1 MKNIK
6 EKLKIVTY
14 ILAAMSVIFVTFNI
28 KESLAT
34 ENTKTIEE
42 GTYVIKSAIND
53 KFVLDIEDASK
64 ANEANLQIYQSNGT
78 NAQKFKVKY
87 LNNGYYTI
95 ESVNSGKVLDV
106 DDAKKTQGTNVQQYD
121 SNNTDAQK
129 WTIKKNSDGTY
140 SLVSKCNNLY
150 MDVKDGIASNSRNVQ
165 VYGGNGTKAQKFKFE
180 KVADPINYSE
190 KAEKTISDGTYTI
203 KSAIND
209 KFVLDIDNASKS
221 NGANVQIYQSN
232 GTNAQK
238 FKVKYLNNGYY
249 TIESANSGKVLDV
262 DNAGKNQGT
271 NVQQYGSNNTDAQ
284 KWIIA
289 KNTDGT
295 YSIVSKC
302 NNLYL
307 DVKDGI
313 ASSGKNIQVYG
324 RNGTRAQKFKFEV
337 VTNNSESNNVKPQ
350 KTIADGTYTIK
361 SAINDKFVLDID
373 NASKSNGANVQIY
386 QSNGTNAQKFKVKYL
401 NNGYY
406 TIESA
411 NSGKVLDVDNAGKNQ
426 GTNVQQ
432 YGSNNTDAQKW
443 IIAKNTDGT
452 YSIVS
457 KCNNLYLDVKDG
469 IASSGKNIQVYG
481 RNGTRAQKF
490 KFEVVTNNSESNNVK
505 PQKTIAD
512 GTYTIKSSLNTRYV
526 FDIAWGSTQNYGN
539 LQLYQDSTV
548 GQQRFKVKY
557 LGDGYYSITAAHSG
571 RVLDVSNAGKTNGT
585 NVQQYSSNNSDAQK
599 WIIAKNSDGT
609 YSIVSKCNNL
619 YMDVKD
625 GIAGN
630 NRNIQMYSGNG
641 TKAQKFVFVESKNNI
656 NIDETKYPGYK
667 EKIQDLI
674 DKHPNWNFEL
684 LYTGLKFDN
693 VVAGEYRVHSRN
705 LVPTSYGGEWICSV
719 CGTTL
724 YDSGWYCAS
733 EKAIAYYMDPRNFL
747 DETNVFQF
755 QNLNSYLN
763 GVCSLEGVKS
773 KVSGTFL
780 QNYANDIDTACR
792 NKNVNSYYIVA
803 RLLQEQGNAGTTIG
817 KGMNGGDG
825 KTYYNPFNIGASG
838 NGWTEIYKNAL
849 ATAKSYGWDTMEK
862 ALEGGIDFCKKN
874 WLENYQNTLYQNKF
888 DIDTRNGTALYEHQY
903 MQNLMG
909 AYSEARTL
917 KSMYANT
924 GKTDAN
930 FTFIIPVY
938 EKMNTTAYAMPVN
951 NSETSPINVKVT
963 ANGGLFLREKANTS
977 SKQLRLIPQ
986 GTVILSVQRGINSN
1000 WQKVITED
1008 GLIGYMSGTYL
1019 SVVNDVTNCN
1029 YIAKVKTNDGS
1040 GCKIRIGPSINLEL
1054 ITTLLEGTEVRVID
1068 KGRYNNIDGY
1078 DWCRIQLSDGRQAFM
1093 PIKYLK

>member
-64 ANEANLQIYQSNGT
+64 ANVANLQIYQSNGT

-165 VYGGNGTKAQKFKFE
+165 VYGENGTKAQKFKFE
-180 KVADPINYSE
+180 KVADSINYSE

-249 TIESANSGKVLDV
+249 TIESVNSGKVLDV

-324 RNGTRAQKFKFEV
+324 G
-337 VTNNSESNNVKPQ
+337 
-350 KTIADGTYTIK
+350 
-361 SAINDKFVLDID
+361 
-373 NASKSNGANVQIY
+373 
-386 QSNGTNAQKFKVKYL
+386 
-401 NNGYY
+401 
-406 TIESA
+406 
-411 NSGKVLDVDNAGKNQ
+411 
-426 GTNVQQ
+426 
-432 YGSNNTDAQKW
+432 
-443 IIAKNTDGT
+443 
-452 YSIVS
+452 
-457 KCNNLYLDVKDG
+457 
-469 IASSGKNIQVYG
+469 
-481 RNGTRAQKF
+481 NGTRAQKF

-512 GTYTIKSSLNTRYV
+512 GTYTIKSSLNTKYV

-951 NSETSPINVKVT
+951 NSEISPINVKVT
-963 ANGGLFLREKANTS
+963 ANGGLYLRESANTS

-1008 GLIGYMSGTYL
+1008 GVIGYMSGTYL
-1019 SVVNDVTNCN
+1019 SVVNDVTNC
-1029 YIAKVKTNDGS
+1029 YYTAKVKTNDGS
-1040 GCKIRIGPSINLEL
+1040 GCKIRVGPSIYLDQ
-1054 ITTLLEGTEVRVID
+1054 ITALSDGTEVRVID

>member
-64 ANEANLQIYQSNGT
+64 ANGANVQIYQSNGT

-106 DDAKKTQGTNVQQYD
+106 DDAKKKQGTNVQQYD

-180 KVADPINYSE
+180 KVADSINYSE

-249 TIESANSGKVLDV
+249 TIESVNSGKVLDV

-324 RNGTRAQKFKFEV
+324 RNGTRAQKFKFE
-337 VTNNSESNNVKPQ
+337 
-350 KTIADGTYTIK
+350 A
-361 SAINDKFVLDID
+361 
-373 NASKSNGANVQIY
+373 
-386 QSNGTNAQKFKVKYL
+386 
-401 NNGYY
+401 
-406 TIESA
+406 
-411 NSGKVLDVDNAGKNQ
+411 
-426 GTNVQQ
+426 
-432 YGSNNTDAQKW
+432 
-443 IIAKNTDGT
+443 
-452 YSIVS
+452 
-457 KCNNLYLDVKDG
+457 
-469 IASSGKNIQVYG
+469 
-481 RNGTRAQKF
+481 
-490 KFEVVTNNSESNNVK
+490 VTNNSESNNVK

-512 GTYTIKSSLNTRYV
+512 GTYTIKSSLNTKYV

-571 RVLDVSNAGKTNGT
+571 RVLDVSNAEKTNGT

-792 NKNVNSYYIVA
+792 NKNVNSYYIVS

-951 NSETSPINVKVT
+951 NSEISPINVKVT
-963 ANGGLFLREKANTS
+963 ANGGLYLRESANTS

-1008 GLIGYMSGTYL
+1008 GVIGYMSGTYL
-1019 SVVNDVTNCN
+1019 SVVNDVTNC
-1029 YIAKVKTNDGS
+1029 YYTAKVKTNDGS
-1040 GCKIRIGPSINLEL
+1040 GCKIRVGPSIYLDQ
-1054 ITTLLEGTEVRVID
+1054 ITALSDGTEVRVID

>member
-64 ANEANLQIYQSNGT
+64 ANGANLQIYQSNGT

-150 MDVKDGIASNSRNVQ
+150 MDVKDGIASNSRNIQ

-180 KVADPINYSE
+180 KVADSINYSE

-249 TIESANSGKVLDV
+249 TIESVNSGKVLDV

-271 NVQQYGSNNTDAQ
+271 NVQQYGANNTDAQ

-289 KNTDGT
+289 KNTDST

-324 RNGTRAQKFKFEV
+324 E
-337 VTNNSESNNVKPQ
+337 
-350 KTIADGTYTIK
+350 
-361 SAINDKFVLDID
+361 
-373 NASKSNGANVQIY
+373 
-386 QSNGTNAQKFKVKYL
+386 
-401 NNGYY
+401 
-406 TIESA
+406 
-411 NSGKVLDVDNAGKNQ
+411 
-426 GTNVQQ
+426 
-432 YGSNNTDAQKW
+432 
-443 IIAKNTDGT
+443 
-452 YSIVS
+452 
-457 KCNNLYLDVKDG
+457 
-469 IASSGKNIQVYG
+469 
-481 RNGTRAQKF
+481 NGTRAQKF

-512 GTYTIKSSLNTRYV
+512 GTYTIKSSLNTKYV

-951 NSETSPINVKVT
+951 NSEISPINVKVT
-963 ANGGLFLREKANTS
+963 ANGGLYLRESANTS

-1008 GLIGYMSGTYL
+1008 GVIGYMSGTYL
-1019 SVVNDVTNCN
+1019 SVVNDVTNC
-1029 YIAKVKTNDGS
+1029 YYTAKVKTNDGS
-1040 GCKIRIGPSINLEL
+1040 GCKIRVGPSIYLDQ
-1054 ITTLLEGTEVRVID
+1054 ITALSDGTEVRVID

>member
-129 WTIKKNSDGTY
+129 WTIKKNSDGTC

-190 KAEKTISDGTYTI
+190 KAEKTIS
-203 KSAIND
+203 
-209 KFVLDIDNASKS
+209 
-221 NGANVQIYQSN
+221 
-232 GTNAQK
+232 
-238 FKVKYLNNGYY
+238 
-249 TIESANSGKVLDV
+249 
-262 DNAGKNQGT
+262 
-271 NVQQYGSNNTDAQ
+271 
-284 KWIIA
+284 
-289 KNTDGT
+289 
-295 YSIVSKC
+295 
-302 NNLYL
+302 
-307 DVKDGI
+307 
-313 ASSGKNIQVYG
+313 
-324 RNGTRAQKFKFEV
+324 
-337 VTNNSESNNVKPQ
+337 
-350 KTIADGTYTIK
+350 DGTYTIK

-792 NKNVNSYYIVA
+792 NKNVNSYYIVS

-938 EKMNTTAYAMPVN
+938 EKMNITTYAMPVN

-963 ANGGLFLREKANTS
+963 ANGGLYLRESANTS

-1019 SVVNDVTNCN
+1019 SVVNDITNCN

-1040 GCKIRIGPSINLEL
+1040 GCKIRVGPSINLEL
-1054 ITTLLEGTEVRVID
+1054 ITALPERTEVRVID

>member
-64 ANEANLQIYQSNGT
+64 ANVANLQIYQSNGT

-165 VYGGNGTKAQKFKFE
+165 VYGENGTKAQKFKFE
-180 KVADPINYSE
+180 KVADSINYSE

-249 TIESANSGKVLDV
+249 TIESVNSGKVLDV

-324 RNGTRAQKFKFEV
+324 RNGTRAQKFKFE
-337 VTNNSESNNVKPQ
+337 
-350 KTIADGTYTIK
+350 A
-361 SAINDKFVLDID
+361 
-373 NASKSNGANVQIY
+373 
-386 QSNGTNAQKFKVKYL
+386 
-401 NNGYY
+401 
-406 TIESA
+406 
-411 NSGKVLDVDNAGKNQ
+411 
-426 GTNVQQ
+426 
-432 YGSNNTDAQKW
+432 
-443 IIAKNTDGT
+443 
-452 YSIVS
+452 
-457 KCNNLYLDVKDG
+457 
-469 IASSGKNIQVYG
+469 
-481 RNGTRAQKF
+481 
-490 KFEVVTNNSESNNVK
+490 VTNNSESNNVK

-512 GTYTIKSSLNTRYV
+512 GTYTIKSSLNTKYV

-571 RVLDVSNAGKTNGT
+571 RVLDVSNAEKTNGT

-630 NRNIQMYSGNG
+630 NINIQMYSGNG

-951 NSETSPINVKVT
+951 NSEISPINVKVT

>member
-64 ANEANLQIYQSNGT
+64 ANGANLQIYQSNGT

-150 MDVKDGIASNSRNVQ
+150 MDVKDGIASNSRNIQ

-180 KVADPINYSE
+180 KVADSINYSE

-249 TIESANSGKVLDV
+249 TIESV
-262 DNAGKNQGT
+262 
-271 NVQQYGSNNTDAQ
+271 
-284 KWIIA
+284 
-289 KNTDGT
+289 
-295 YSIVSKC
+295 
-302 NNLYL
+302 
-307 DVKDGI
+307 
-313 ASSGKNIQVYG
+313 
-324 RNGTRAQKFKFEV
+324 
-337 VTNNSESNNVKPQ
+337 
-350 KTIADGTYTIK
+350 
-361 SAINDKFVLDID
+361 
-373 NASKSNGANVQIY
+373 
-386 QSNGTNAQKFKVKYL
+386 
-401 NNGYY
+401 
-406 TIESA
+406 

-512 GTYTIKSSLNTRYV
+512 GTYTIKSSLNTKYV

-951 NSETSPINVKVT
+951 NSEISPINVKVT
-963 ANGGLFLREKANTS
+963 ANGGLYLRESANTS

-1008 GLIGYMSGTYL
+1008 GVIGYMSGTYL
-1019 SVVNDVTNCN
+1019 SVVNDVTNC
-1029 YIAKVKTNDGS
+1029 YYTAKVKTNDGS
-1040 GCKIRIGPSINLEL
+1040 GCKIRVGPSIYLDQ
-1054 ITTLLEGTEVRVID
+1054 ITALSDGTEVRVID

>member
-361 SAINDKFVLDID
+361 S
-373 NASKSNGANVQIY
+373 
-386 QSNGTNAQKFKVKYL
+386 
-401 NNGYY
+401 
-406 TIESA
+406 
-411 NSGKVLDVDNAGKNQ
+411 
-426 GTNVQQ
+426 
-432 YGSNNTDAQKW
+432 
-443 IIAKNTDGT
+443 
-452 YSIVS
+452 
-457 KCNNLYLDVKDG
+457 
-469 IASSGKNIQVYG
+469 
-481 RNGTRAQKF
+481 
-490 KFEVVTNNSESNNVK
+490 
-505 PQKTIAD
+505 
-512 GTYTIKSSLNTRYV
+512 SLNTKYV

>member
-64 ANEANLQIYQSNGT
+64 ANGANLQIYQSNGT

-150 MDVKDGIASNSRNVQ
+150 MDVKDGIASNSRNIQ

-180 KVADPINYSE
+180 KVADSINYSE

-249 TIESANSGKVLDV
+249 TIESVNSGKVLDV
-262 DNAGKNQGT
+262 DNAGKNQET
-271 NVQQYGSNNTDAQ
+271 NVQQYGANNTDAQ

-324 RNGTRAQKFKFEV
+324 RNGTRAQKFKFE
-337 VTNNSESNNVKPQ
+337 
-350 KTIADGTYTIK
+350 A
-361 SAINDKFVLDID
+361 
-373 NASKSNGANVQIY
+373 
-386 QSNGTNAQKFKVKYL
+386 
-401 NNGYY
+401 
-406 TIESA
+406 
-411 NSGKVLDVDNAGKNQ
+411 
-426 GTNVQQ
+426 
-432 YGSNNTDAQKW
+432 
-443 IIAKNTDGT
+443 
-452 YSIVS
+452 
-457 KCNNLYLDVKDG
+457 
-469 IASSGKNIQVYG
+469 
-481 RNGTRAQKF
+481 
-490 KFEVVTNNSESNNVK
+490 VTNNSESNNVK

-512 GTYTIKSSLNTRYV
+512 GTYTIKSSLNTKYV

-773 KVSGTFL
+773 KVSCTFL

-792 NKNVNSYYIVA
+792 NKNVNSYYIVS

-1040 GCKIRIGPSINLEL
+1040 GCKIRVGPSIYLDQ
-1054 ITTLLEGTEVRVID
+1054 ITALSDGTEVRVID

>member
-64 ANEANLQIYQSNGT
+64 ANGANLQIYQSNGT

-150 MDVKDGIASNSRNVQ
+150 MDVKDGIASNSRNIQ

-180 KVADPINYSE
+180 KVADSINYSE

-249 TIESANSGKVLDV
+249 TIESVNSGKVLDV

-324 RNGTRAQKFKFEV
+324 RNGTRAQKFKFE
-337 VTNNSESNNVKPQ
+337 
-350 KTIADGTYTIK
+350 A
-361 SAINDKFVLDID
+361 
-373 NASKSNGANVQIY
+373 
-386 QSNGTNAQKFKVKYL
+386 
-401 NNGYY
+401 
-406 TIESA
+406 
-411 NSGKVLDVDNAGKNQ
+411 
-426 GTNVQQ
+426 
-432 YGSNNTDAQKW
+432 
-443 IIAKNTDGT
+443 
-452 YSIVS
+452 
-457 KCNNLYLDVKDG
+457 
-469 IASSGKNIQVYG
+469 
-481 RNGTRAQKF
+481 
-490 KFEVVTNNSESNNVK
+490 VTNNSESNNVK

-512 GTYTIKSSLNTRYV
+512 GTYTIKSSLNTKYV

-951 NSETSPINVKVT
+951 NSEISPINVKVT
-963 ANGGLFLREKANTS
+963 ANGGLYLRESANTS

-1008 GLIGYMSGTYL
+1008 GVIGYMSGTYL
-1019 SVVNDVTNCN
+1019 SVVNDVTNC
-1029 YIAKVKTNDGS
+1029 YYTAKVKTNDGS
-1040 GCKIRIGPSINLEL
+1040 GCKIRVGPSIYLDQ
-1054 ITTLLEGTEVRVID
+1054 ITALSDGTEVRVID

>member
-64 ANEANLQIYQSNGT
+64 ANGANVQIYQSNGT

-106 DDAKKTQGTNVQQYD
+106 DDAKKKQGTNVQQYD

-180 KVADPINYSE
+180 KVADSINYSE

-249 TIESANSGKVLDV
+249 TIESVNSGKVLDV

-324 RNGTRAQKFKFEV
+324 RNGTRAQKFKFE
-337 VTNNSESNNVKPQ
+337 
-350 KTIADGTYTIK
+350 A
-361 SAINDKFVLDID
+361 
-373 NASKSNGANVQIY
+373 
-386 QSNGTNAQKFKVKYL
+386 
-401 NNGYY
+401 
-406 TIESA
+406 
-411 NSGKVLDVDNAGKNQ
+411 
-426 GTNVQQ
+426 
-432 YGSNNTDAQKW
+432 
-443 IIAKNTDGT
+443 
-452 YSIVS
+452 
-457 KCNNLYLDVKDG
+457 
-469 IASSGKNIQVYG
+469 
-481 RNGTRAQKF
+481 
-490 KFEVVTNNSESNNVK
+490 VTNNSESNNVK

-512 GTYTIKSSLNTRYV
+512 GTYTIKSSLNTKYV

-571 RVLDVSNAGKTNGT
+571 RVLDVSNAEKTNGT

-792 NKNVNSYYIVA
+792 NKNVNSYYIVS

-938 EKMNTTAYAMPVN
+938 EKMNITTYAMPVN

-963 ANGGLFLREKANTS
+963 ANGGLYLRESANTS

-1008 GLIGYMSGTYL
+1008 GVIGYMSGTYL
-1019 SVVNDVTNCN
+1019 SVVNDVTNC
-1029 YIAKVKTNDGS
+1029 YYTAKVKTNDGS
-1040 GCKIRIGPSINLEL
+1040 GCKIRVGPSIYLDQ
-1054 ITTLLEGTEVRVID
+1054 ITALSDGTEVRVID

>member
-42 GTYVIKSAIND
+42 GIYVIKSAIND

-64 ANEANLQIYQSNGT
+64 ANGANLQIYQSNGT

-106 DDAKKTQGTNVQQYD
+106 DDAKKKQETNVQQYD

-180 KVADPINYSE
+180 KVADSINYSE

-249 TIESANSGKVLDV
+249 TIESVNSGKVLDV

-324 RNGTRAQKFKFEV
+324 RNGTRAQKFKFE
-337 VTNNSESNNVKPQ
+337 
-350 KTIADGTYTIK
+350 A
-361 SAINDKFVLDID
+361 
-373 NASKSNGANVQIY
+373 
-386 QSNGTNAQKFKVKYL
+386 
-401 NNGYY
+401 
-406 TIESA
+406 
-411 NSGKVLDVDNAGKNQ
+411 
-426 GTNVQQ
+426 
-432 YGSNNTDAQKW
+432 
-443 IIAKNTDGT
+443 
-452 YSIVS
+452 
-457 KCNNLYLDVKDG
+457 
-469 IASSGKNIQVYG
+469 
-481 RNGTRAQKF
+481 
-490 KFEVVTNNSESNNVK
+490 VTNNSESNNVK

-512 GTYTIKSSLNTRYV
+512 GTYTIKSSLNTKYV

-599 WIIAKNSDGT
+599 WVIAKNSDGT

-951 NSETSPINVKVT
+951 NSEISPINVKVT
-963 ANGGLFLREKANTS
+963 ANGGLYLRESANTS

-1008 GLIGYMSGTYL
+1008 GVIGYMSGTYL
-1019 SVVNDVTNCN
+1019 SVVNDVTNC
-1029 YIAKVKTNDGS
+1029 YYTAKVKTNDGS
-1040 GCKIRIGPSINLEL
+1040 GCKIRVGPSIYLDQ
-1054 ITTLLEGTEVRVID
+1054 ITALSDGTEVRVID

>member
-249 TIESANSGKVLDV
+249 TIESV
-262 DNAGKNQGT
+262 
-271 NVQQYGSNNTDAQ
+271 
-284 KWIIA
+284 
-289 KNTDGT
+289 
-295 YSIVSKC
+295 
-302 NNLYL
+302 
-307 DVKDGI
+307 
-313 ASSGKNIQVYG
+313 
-324 RNGTRAQKFKFEV
+324 
-337 VTNNSESNNVKPQ
+337 
-350 KTIADGTYTIK
+350 
-361 SAINDKFVLDID
+361 
-373 NASKSNGANVQIY
+373 
-386 QSNGTNAQKFKVKYL
+386 
-401 NNGYY
+401 
-406 TIESA
+406 

-951 NSETSPINVKVT
+951 NSEISPINVKVT
-963 ANGGLFLREKANTS
+963 ANGGLYLRESANTS

-1008 GLIGYMSGTYL
+1008 GVIGYMSGTYL
-1019 SVVNDVTNCN
+1019 SVVNDVTNC
-1029 YIAKVKTNDGS
+1029 YYTAKVKTNDGS
-1040 GCKIRIGPSINLEL
+1040 GCKIRVGPSIYLDQ
-1054 ITTLLEGTEVRVID
+1054 ITALSDGTEVRVID

>member
-64 ANEANLQIYQSNGT
+64 ANGANLQIYQSNGT

-180 KVADPINYSE
+180 KVADSINYSE

-249 TIESANSGKVLDV
+249 TIESVNSGKVLDV

-324 RNGTRAQKFKFEV
+324 RNGTRAQKFKFE
-337 VTNNSESNNVKPQ
+337 
-350 KTIADGTYTIK
+350 A
-361 SAINDKFVLDID
+361 
-373 NASKSNGANVQIY
+373 
-386 QSNGTNAQKFKVKYL
+386 
-401 NNGYY
+401 
-406 TIESA
+406 
-411 NSGKVLDVDNAGKNQ
+411 
-426 GTNVQQ
+426 
-432 YGSNNTDAQKW
+432 
-443 IIAKNTDGT
+443 
-452 YSIVS
+452 
-457 KCNNLYLDVKDG
+457 
-469 IASSGKNIQVYG
+469 
-481 RNGTRAQKF
+481 
-490 KFEVVTNNSESNNVK
+490 VTNNSESNNVK

-512 GTYTIKSSLNTRYV
+512 GTYTIKSSLNTKYV

-792 NKNVNSYYIVA
+792 NKNVNSYYIVS

>member
-64 ANEANLQIYQSNGT
+64 ANGAKLQIYQSNGT

-165 VYGGNGTKAQKFKFE
+165 VYGENGTKAQKFKFE
-180 KVADPINYSE
+180 KVADSINYSE

-249 TIESANSGKVLDV
+249 TIESVNSGKVLDV

-324 RNGTRAQKFKFEV
+324 G
-337 VTNNSESNNVKPQ
+337 
-350 KTIADGTYTIK
+350 
-361 SAINDKFVLDID
+361 
-373 NASKSNGANVQIY
+373 
-386 QSNGTNAQKFKVKYL
+386 
-401 NNGYY
+401 
-406 TIESA
+406 
-411 NSGKVLDVDNAGKNQ
+411 
-426 GTNVQQ
+426 
-432 YGSNNTDAQKW
+432 
-443 IIAKNTDGT
+443 
-452 YSIVS
+452 
-457 KCNNLYLDVKDG
+457 
-469 IASSGKNIQVYG
+469 
-481 RNGTRAQKF
+481 NGTRAQKF

-512 GTYTIKSSLNTRYV
+512 GTYTIKSSLNTKYV

-951 NSETSPINVKVT
+951 NSEISPINVKVT
-963 ANGGLFLREKANTS
+963 ANGGLYLRESANTS

-1008 GLIGYMSGTYL
+1008 GVIGYMSGTYL
-1019 SVVNDVTNCN
+1019 SVVNDVTNC
-1029 YIAKVKTNDGS
+1029 YYTAKVKTNDGS
-1040 GCKIRIGPSINLEL
+1040 GCKIRVGPSIYLDQ
-1054 ITTLLEGTEVRVID
+1054 ITALSDGTEVRVID

>member
-64 ANEANLQIYQSNGT
+64 ANGANLQIYQSNGT

-150 MDVKDGIASNSRNVQ
+150 MDVKDGIASNSRNIQ

-180 KVADPINYSE
+180 KVADSINYSE

-249 TIESANSGKVLDV
+249 TIESVNSGKVLDV
-262 DNAGKNQGT
+262 DNAGKNQET
-271 NVQQYGSNNTDAQ
+271 NVQQYGANNTDAQ

-324 RNGTRAQKFKFEV
+324 G
-337 VTNNSESNNVKPQ
+337 
-350 KTIADGTYTIK
+350 
-361 SAINDKFVLDID
+361 
-373 NASKSNGANVQIY
+373 
-386 QSNGTNAQKFKVKYL
+386 
-401 NNGYY
+401 
-406 TIESA
+406 
-411 NSGKVLDVDNAGKNQ
+411 
-426 GTNVQQ
+426 
-432 YGSNNTDAQKW
+432 
-443 IIAKNTDGT
+443 
-452 YSIVS
+452 
-457 KCNNLYLDVKDG
+457 
-469 IASSGKNIQVYG
+469 
-481 RNGTRAQKF
+481 NGTRAQKF

-512 GTYTIKSSLNTRYV
+512 GTYTIKSSLNTKYV

-733 EKAIAYYMDPRNFL
+733 EKAIAYYMDSRNFL

-951 NSETSPINVKVT
+951 NSEISPINVKVT
-963 ANGGLFLREKANTS
+963 ANGGLYLRESANTS

-1008 GLIGYMSGTYL
+1008 GVIGYMSGTYL
-1019 SVVNDVTNCN
+1019 SVVNDVTNC
-1029 YIAKVKTNDGS
+1029 YYTAKVKTNDGS
-1040 GCKIRIGPSINLEL
+1040 GCKIRVGPSIYLDQ
-1054 ITTLLEGTEVRVID
+1054 ITALSDGTEVRVID

>member
-64 ANEANLQIYQSNGT
+64 ANGANLQIYQSNGT

-150 MDVKDGIASNSRNVQ
+150 MDVKDGIASNSRNIQ

-180 KVADPINYSE
+180 KVADSINYSE

-249 TIESANSGKVLDV
+249 TIESVNSGKVLDV

-289 KNTDGT
+289 KNTDST
-295 YSIVSKC
+295 YSIVSNC
-302 NNLYL
+302 NNLYM

-324 RNGTRAQKFKFEV
+324 E
-337 VTNNSESNNVKPQ
+337 
-350 KTIADGTYTIK
+350 
-361 SAINDKFVLDID
+361 
-373 NASKSNGANVQIY
+373 
-386 QSNGTNAQKFKVKYL
+386 
-401 NNGYY
+401 
-406 TIESA
+406 
-411 NSGKVLDVDNAGKNQ
+411 
-426 GTNVQQ
+426 
-432 YGSNNTDAQKW
+432 
-443 IIAKNTDGT
+443 
-452 YSIVS
+452 
-457 KCNNLYLDVKDG
+457 
-469 IASSGKNIQVYG
+469 
-481 RNGTRAQKF
+481 NGTRAQKF

-512 GTYTIKSSLNTRYV
+512 GTYTIKSSLNTKYV

-951 NSETSPINVKVT
+951 NSEISPINVKVT
-963 ANGGLFLREKANTS
+963 ANGGLYLRESANTS

-1008 GLIGYMSGTYL
+1008 GVIGYMSGTYL
-1019 SVVNDVTNCN
+1019 SVVNDVTNC
-1029 YIAKVKTNDGS
+1029 YYTAKVKTNDGS
-1040 GCKIRIGPSINLEL
+1040 GCKIRVGPSIYLDQ
-1054 ITTLLEGTEVRVID
+1054 ITALSDGTEVRVID

>member
-14 ILAAMSVIFVTFNI
+14 ILVAMFVIFVTFNI

-64 ANEANLQIYQSNGT
+64 ANGANLQIYQSNGT

-106 DDAKKTQGTNVQQYD
+106 DDAKKKQGTNVQQYD

-180 KVADPINYSE
+180 KVADSINYSE

-221 NGANVQIYQSN
+221 NGANVQIYQNN

-249 TIESANSGKVLDV
+249 TIES
-262 DNAGKNQGT
+262 T
-271 NVQQYGSNNTDAQ
+271 
-284 KWIIA
+284 
-289 KNTDGT
+289 
-295 YSIVSKC
+295 
-302 NNLYL
+302 
-307 DVKDGI
+307 
-313 ASSGKNIQVYG
+313 
-324 RNGTRAQKFKFEV
+324 
-337 VTNNSESNNVKPQ
+337 
-350 KTIADGTYTIK
+350 
-361 SAINDKFVLDID
+361 
-373 NASKSNGANVQIY
+373 
-386 QSNGTNAQKFKVKYL
+386 
-401 NNGYY
+401 
-406 TIESA
+406 

-512 GTYTIKSSLNTRYV
+512 GTYTIKSSLNTKYV

-792 NKNVNSYYIVA
+792 NKNVNSYYIVS

-1040 GCKIRIGPSINLEL
+1040 GCKIRVGPSIYLDQ
-1054 ITTLLEGTEVRVID
+1054 ITALSDGTEVRVID

>member
-14 ILAAMSVIFVTFNI
+14 ILVAMFVIFVTFNI

-64 ANEANLQIYQSNGT
+64 ANGANLQIYQSNGT

-129 WTIKKNSDGTY
+129 WTIKKNSDGTC

-150 MDVKDGIASNSRNVQ
+150 MDVKDGIASNSRNIQ

-180 KVADPINYSE
+180 KVADSINYSE

-249 TIESANSGKVLDV
+249 TIESVNSGKVLDV

-324 RNGTRAQKFKFEV
+324 E
-337 VTNNSESNNVKPQ
+337 
-350 KTIADGTYTIK
+350 
-361 SAINDKFVLDID
+361 
-373 NASKSNGANVQIY
+373 
-386 QSNGTNAQKFKVKYL
+386 
-401 NNGYY
+401 
-406 TIESA
+406 
-411 NSGKVLDVDNAGKNQ
+411 
-426 GTNVQQ
+426 
-432 YGSNNTDAQKW
+432 
-443 IIAKNTDGT
+443 
-452 YSIVS
+452 
-457 KCNNLYLDVKDG
+457 
-469 IASSGKNIQVYG
+469 
-481 RNGTRAQKF
+481 NGTRAQKF

-512 GTYTIKSSLNTRYV
+512 GTYTIKSSLNTKYV

-951 NSETSPINVKVT
+951 NSEISPINVKVT
-963 ANGGLFLREKANTS
+963 ANGGLYLRESANTS

-1008 GLIGYMSGTYL
+1008 GVIGYMSGTYL
-1019 SVVNDVTNCN
+1019 SVVNDVTNC
-1029 YIAKVKTNDGS
+1029 YYTAKVKTNDGS
-1040 GCKIRIGPSINLEL
+1040 GCKIRVGPSIYLDQ
-1054 ITTLLEGTEVRVID
+1054 ITALSDGTEVRVID

>member
-64 ANEANLQIYQSNGT
+64 ANGANLQIYQSNGT

-180 KVADPINYSE
+180 KVADSINYSE

-249 TIESANSGKVLDV
+249 TIESVNSGKVLDV

-271 NVQQYGSNNTDAQ
+271 NVQQYGANNTDAQ

-324 RNGTRAQKFKFEV
+324 RNGTRAQKFKFE
-337 VTNNSESNNVKPQ
+337 
-350 KTIADGTYTIK
+350 A
-361 SAINDKFVLDID
+361 
-373 NASKSNGANVQIY
+373 
-386 QSNGTNAQKFKVKYL
+386 
-401 NNGYY
+401 
-406 TIESA
+406 
-411 NSGKVLDVDNAGKNQ
+411 
-426 GTNVQQ
+426 
-432 YGSNNTDAQKW
+432 
-443 IIAKNTDGT
+443 
-452 YSIVS
+452 
-457 KCNNLYLDVKDG
+457 
-469 IASSGKNIQVYG
+469 
-481 RNGTRAQKF
+481 
-490 KFEVVTNNSESNNVK
+490 VTNNSESNNVK

-512 GTYTIKSSLNTRYV
+512 GTYTIKSSLNTKYV

-792 NKNVNSYYIVA
+792 NKNVNSYYIVS

>member
-64 ANEANLQIYQSNGT
+64 ANGANLQIYQSNGT

-150 MDVKDGIASNSRNVQ
+150 MDVKDGIASNSRNIQ

-180 KVADPINYSE
+180 KVADSINYSE

-271 NVQQYGSNNTDAQ
+271 NVQQYGA
-284 KWIIA
+284 
-289 KNTDGT
+289 
-295 YSIVSKC
+295 
-302 NNLYL
+302 
-307 DVKDGI
+307 
-313 ASSGKNIQVYG
+313 
-324 RNGTRAQKFKFEV
+324 
-337 VTNNSESNNVKPQ
+337 
-350 KTIADGTYTIK
+350 
-361 SAINDKFVLDID
+361 
-373 NASKSNGANVQIY
+373 
-386 QSNGTNAQKFKVKYL
+386 
-401 NNGYY
+401 
-406 TIESA
+406 
-411 NSGKVLDVDNAGKNQ
+411 
-426 GTNVQQ
+426 
-432 YGSNNTDAQKW
+432 NNTDAQKW

>member
-64 ANEANLQIYQSNGT
+64 ANGANLQIYQSNGT

-150 MDVKDGIASNSRNVQ
+150 MDVKDGIASNSRNIQ

-180 KVADPINYSE
+180 KVADSINYSE

-249 TIESANSGKVLDV
+249 TIESVNSGKVLDV

-271 NVQQYGSNNTDAQ
+271 NVQQYGANNTDAQ

-324 RNGTRAQKFKFEV
+324 E
-337 VTNNSESNNVKPQ
+337 
-350 KTIADGTYTIK
+350 
-361 SAINDKFVLDID
+361 
-373 NASKSNGANVQIY
+373 
-386 QSNGTNAQKFKVKYL
+386 
-401 NNGYY
+401 
-406 TIESA
+406 
-411 NSGKVLDVDNAGKNQ
+411 
-426 GTNVQQ
+426 
-432 YGSNNTDAQKW
+432 
-443 IIAKNTDGT
+443 
-452 YSIVS
+452 
-457 KCNNLYLDVKDG
+457 
-469 IASSGKNIQVYG
+469 
-481 RNGTRAQKF
+481 NGTRAQKF

-512 GTYTIKSSLNTRYV
+512 GTYTIKSSLNTKYV

-951 NSETSPINVKVT
+951 NSEISPINVKVT
-963 ANGGLFLREKANTS
+963 ANGGLYLRESANTS

-1008 GLIGYMSGTYL
+1008 GVIGYMSGTYL
-1019 SVVNDVTNCN
+1019 SVVNDVTNC
-1029 YIAKVKTNDGS
+1029 YYTAKVKTNDGS
-1040 GCKIRIGPSINLEL
+1040 GCKIRVGPSIYLDQ
-1054 ITTLLEGTEVRVID
+1054 ITALSDGTEVRVID

>member
-64 ANEANLQIYQSNGT
+64 ANVANLQIYQSNGT

-165 VYGGNGTKAQKFKFE
+165 VYGENGTKAQKFKFE
-180 KVADPINYSE
+180 KVADSINYSE

-249 TIESANSGKVLDV
+249 TIESVNSGKVLDV

-324 RNGTRAQKFKFEV
+324 RNGTRAQKFKFE
-337 VTNNSESNNVKPQ
+337 
-350 KTIADGTYTIK
+350 A
-361 SAINDKFVLDID
+361 
-373 NASKSNGANVQIY
+373 
-386 QSNGTNAQKFKVKYL
+386 
-401 NNGYY
+401 
-406 TIESA
+406 
-411 NSGKVLDVDNAGKNQ
+411 
-426 GTNVQQ
+426 
-432 YGSNNTDAQKW
+432 
-443 IIAKNTDGT
+443 
-452 YSIVS
+452 
-457 KCNNLYLDVKDG
+457 
-469 IASSGKNIQVYG
+469 
-481 RNGTRAQKF
+481 
-490 KFEVVTNNSESNNVK
+490 VTNNSESNNVK

-512 GTYTIKSSLNTRYV
+512 GTYTIKSSLNTKYV

-571 RVLDVSNAGKTNGT
+571 RVLDVSNAEKTNGT

-630 NRNIQMYSGNG
+630 NINIQMYSGNG

-924 GKTDAN
+924 GKTDDN

>member
-64 ANEANLQIYQSNGT
+64 ANGAKLQIYQSNGT

-165 VYGGNGTKAQKFKFE
+165 VYGENGTKAQKFKFE
-180 KVADPINYSE
+180 KVADSINYSE

-249 TIESANSGKVLDV
+249 TIESVNSGKVLDV

-271 NVQQYGSNNTDAQ
+271 NVQQYGANNTDAQ

-324 RNGTRAQKFKFEV
+324 G
-337 VTNNSESNNVKPQ
+337 
-350 KTIADGTYTIK
+350 
-361 SAINDKFVLDID
+361 
-373 NASKSNGANVQIY
+373 
-386 QSNGTNAQKFKVKYL
+386 
-401 NNGYY
+401 
-406 TIESA
+406 
-411 NSGKVLDVDNAGKNQ
+411 
-426 GTNVQQ
+426 
-432 YGSNNTDAQKW
+432 
-443 IIAKNTDGT
+443 
-452 YSIVS
+452 
-457 KCNNLYLDVKDG
+457 
-469 IASSGKNIQVYG
+469 
-481 RNGTRAQKF
+481 NGTRAQKF

-512 GTYTIKSSLNTRYV
+512 GTYTIKSSLNTKYV

-951 NSETSPINVKVT
+951 NSEISPINVKVT
-963 ANGGLFLREKANTS
+963 ANGGLYLRESANTS

-1008 GLIGYMSGTYL
+1008 GVIGYMSGTYL
-1019 SVVNDVTNCN
+1019 SVVNDVTNC
-1029 YIAKVKTNDGS
+1029 YYTAKVKTNDGS
-1040 GCKIRIGPSINLEL
+1040 GCKIRVGPSIYLDQ
-1054 ITTLLEGTEVRVID
+1054 ITALSDGTEVRVID

>member
-203 KSAIND
+203 KSAING

-249 TIESANSGKVLDV
+249 TIESVNSGKVLDV

-271 NVQQYGSNNTDAQ
+271 NVQQYGA
-284 KWIIA
+284 
-289 KNTDGT
+289 
-295 YSIVSKC
+295 
-302 NNLYL
+302 
-307 DVKDGI
+307 
-313 ASSGKNIQVYG
+313 
-324 RNGTRAQKFKFEV
+324 
-337 VTNNSESNNVKPQ
+337 
-350 KTIADGTYTIK
+350 
-361 SAINDKFVLDID
+361 
-373 NASKSNGANVQIY
+373 
-386 QSNGTNAQKFKVKYL
+386 
-401 NNGYY
+401 
-406 TIESA
+406 
-411 NSGKVLDVDNAGKNQ
+411 
-426 GTNVQQ
+426 
-432 YGSNNTDAQKW
+432 NNTDAQKW

>member
-64 ANEANLQIYQSNGT
+64 ANGANLQIYQSNGT

-150 MDVKDGIASNSRNVQ
+150 MDVKDGIASNSRNIQ

-180 KVADPINYSE
+180 KVADSINYSE

-249 TIESANSGKVLDV
+249 TIESVNSGKVLDV

-289 KNTDGT
+289 KNTDST

-324 RNGTRAQKFKFEV
+324 RNGTRAQKFKFE
-337 VTNNSESNNVKPQ
+337 
-350 KTIADGTYTIK
+350 A
-361 SAINDKFVLDID
+361 
-373 NASKSNGANVQIY
+373 
-386 QSNGTNAQKFKVKYL
+386 
-401 NNGYY
+401 
-406 TIESA
+406 
-411 NSGKVLDVDNAGKNQ
+411 
-426 GTNVQQ
+426 
-432 YGSNNTDAQKW
+432 
-443 IIAKNTDGT
+443 
-452 YSIVS
+452 
-457 KCNNLYLDVKDG
+457 
-469 IASSGKNIQVYG
+469 
-481 RNGTRAQKF
+481 
-490 KFEVVTNNSESNNVK
+490 VTNNSESNNVK

-512 GTYTIKSSLNTRYV
+512 GTYTIKSSLNTKYV

-571 RVLDVSNAGKTNGT
+571 RVLDVSNAEKTNGT

-792 NKNVNSYYIVA
+792 NKNVNSYYIVS

-938 EKMNTTAYAMPVN
+938 EKMNITTYAMPVN

-963 ANGGLFLREKANTS
+963 ANGGLYLRESANTS

-1019 SVVNDVTNCN
+1019 SVVNDITNCN

-1040 GCKIRIGPSINLEL
+1040 GCKIRVGPSINLEL
-1054 ITTLLEGTEVRVID
+1054 ITALPERTEVRVID

>member
-64 ANEANLQIYQSNGT
+64 ANGANLQIYQSNGT

-150 MDVKDGIASNSRNVQ
+150 MDVKDGIASNSRNIQ

-180 KVADPINYSE
+180 KVADSINYSE

-271 NVQQYGSNNTDAQ
+271 NVQQYGA
-284 KWIIA
+284 
-289 KNTDGT
+289 
-295 YSIVSKC
+295 
-302 NNLYL
+302 
-307 DVKDGI
+307 
-313 ASSGKNIQVYG
+313 
-324 RNGTRAQKFKFEV
+324 
-337 VTNNSESNNVKPQ
+337 
-350 KTIADGTYTIK
+350 
-361 SAINDKFVLDID
+361 
-373 NASKSNGANVQIY
+373 
-386 QSNGTNAQKFKVKYL
+386 
-401 NNGYY
+401 
-406 TIESA
+406 
-411 NSGKVLDVDNAGKNQ
+411 
-426 GTNVQQ
+426 
-432 YGSNNTDAQKW
+432 NNTDAQKW

-733 EKAIAYYMDPRNFL
+733 EKAIAYYMDSRNFL

-951 NSETSPINVKVT
+951 NSEISPINVKVT
-963 ANGGLFLREKANTS
+963 ANGGLYLRESANTS

-1008 GLIGYMSGTYL
+1008 GVIGYMSGTYL
-1019 SVVNDVTNCN
+1019 SVVNDVTNC
-1029 YIAKVKTNDGS
+1029 YYTAKVKTNDGS
-1040 GCKIRIGPSINLEL
+1040 GCKIRVGPSIYLDQ
-1054 ITTLLEGTEVRVID
+1054 ITALSDGTEVRVID

>member
-14 ILAAMSVIFVTFNI
+14 ILVAMFVIFVTFNI

-64 ANEANLQIYQSNGT
+64 ANGANLQIYQSNGT
-78 NAQKFKVKY
+78 NAQKFTVKY

-129 WTIKKNSDGTY
+129 WTIKKNSDGTC

-150 MDVKDGIASNSRNVQ
+150 MDVKDGIASNSRNIQ

-180 KVADPINYSE
+180 KVADSINYSE

-249 TIESANSGKVLDV
+249 TIESVNSGKVLDV

-324 RNGTRAQKFKFEV
+324 RNGTRAQKFKFE
-337 VTNNSESNNVKPQ
+337 
-350 KTIADGTYTIK
+350 A
-361 SAINDKFVLDID
+361 
-373 NASKSNGANVQIY
+373 
-386 QSNGTNAQKFKVKYL
+386 
-401 NNGYY
+401 
-406 TIESA
+406 
-411 NSGKVLDVDNAGKNQ
+411 
-426 GTNVQQ
+426 
-432 YGSNNTDAQKW
+432 
-443 IIAKNTDGT
+443 
-452 YSIVS
+452 
-457 KCNNLYLDVKDG
+457 
-469 IASSGKNIQVYG
+469 
-481 RNGTRAQKF
+481 
-490 KFEVVTNNSESNNVK
+490 VTNNSESNNVK

-512 GTYTIKSSLNTRYV
+512 GTYTIKSSLNTKYV

-951 NSETSPINVKVT
+951 NSEISPINVKVT
-963 ANGGLFLREKANTS
+963 ANGGLYLRESANTS

-1008 GLIGYMSGTYL
+1008 GVIGYMSGTYL
-1019 SVVNDVTNCN
+1019 SVVNDVTNC
-1029 YIAKVKTNDGS
+1029 YYTAKVKTNDGS
-1040 GCKIRIGPSINLEL
+1040 GCKIRVGPSIYLDQ
-1054 ITTLLEGTEVRVID
+1054 ITALSDGTEVRVID

>member
-271 NVQQYGSNNTDAQ
+271 NVQQYGA
-284 KWIIA
+284 
-289 KNTDGT
+289 
-295 YSIVSKC
+295 
-302 NNLYL
+302 
-307 DVKDGI
+307 
-313 ASSGKNIQVYG
+313 
-324 RNGTRAQKFKFEV
+324 
-337 VTNNSESNNVKPQ
+337 
-350 KTIADGTYTIK
+350 
-361 SAINDKFVLDID
+361 
-373 NASKSNGANVQIY
+373 
-386 QSNGTNAQKFKVKYL
+386 
-401 NNGYY
+401 
-406 TIESA
+406 
-411 NSGKVLDVDNAGKNQ
+411 
-426 GTNVQQ
+426 
-432 YGSNNTDAQKW
+432 NNTDAQKW

>member
-42 GTYVIKSAIND
+42 GTYVIKSAVND

-64 ANEANLQIYQSNGT
+64 ANGANLQIYQSNGT

-150 MDVKDGIASNSRNVQ
+150 MDVKDGIASNSRNIQ

-180 KVADPINYSE
+180 KVADSINYSE

-249 TIESANSGKVLDV
+249 TIESVNSGKVLDV
-262 DNAGKNQGT
+262 DNAGKNQET
-271 NVQQYGSNNTDAQ
+271 NVQQYGANNTDAQ

-324 RNGTRAQKFKFEV
+324 G
-337 VTNNSESNNVKPQ
+337 
-350 KTIADGTYTIK
+350 
-361 SAINDKFVLDID
+361 
-373 NASKSNGANVQIY
+373 
-386 QSNGTNAQKFKVKYL
+386 
-401 NNGYY
+401 
-406 TIESA
+406 
-411 NSGKVLDVDNAGKNQ
+411 
-426 GTNVQQ
+426 
-432 YGSNNTDAQKW
+432 
-443 IIAKNTDGT
+443 
-452 YSIVS
+452 
-457 KCNNLYLDVKDG
+457 
-469 IASSGKNIQVYG
+469 
-481 RNGTRAQKF
+481 NGTRAQKF

-512 GTYTIKSSLNTRYV
+512 GTYTIKSSLNTKYV

-733 EKAIAYYMDPRNFL
+733 EKAIAYYMDSRNFL

-951 NSETSPINVKVT
+951 NSEISPINVKVT
-963 ANGGLFLREKANTS
+963 ANGGLYLRESANTS

-1008 GLIGYMSGTYL
+1008 GVIGYMSGTYL
-1019 SVVNDVTNCN
+1019 SVVNDVTNC
-1029 YIAKVKTNDGS
+1029 YYTAKVKTNDGS
-1040 GCKIRIGPSINLEL
+1040 GCKIRVGPSIYLDQ
-1054 ITTLLEGTEVRVID
+1054 ITALSDGTEVRVID

>member
-64 ANEANLQIYQSNGT
+64 ANGANVQIYQSNGT

-106 DDAKKTQGTNVQQYD
+106 DDAKKKQGTNVQQYD

-180 KVADPINYSE
+180 KVADSINYSE

-249 TIESANSGKVLDV
+249 TIESVNSGKVLDV

-324 RNGTRAQKFKFEV
+324 RNETRAQKFKFE
-337 VTNNSESNNVKPQ
+337 
-350 KTIADGTYTIK
+350 A
-361 SAINDKFVLDID
+361 
-373 NASKSNGANVQIY
+373 
-386 QSNGTNAQKFKVKYL
+386 
-401 NNGYY
+401 
-406 TIESA
+406 
-411 NSGKVLDVDNAGKNQ
+411 
-426 GTNVQQ
+426 
-432 YGSNNTDAQKW
+432 
-443 IIAKNTDGT
+443 
-452 YSIVS
+452 
-457 KCNNLYLDVKDG
+457 
-469 IASSGKNIQVYG
+469 
-481 RNGTRAQKF
+481 
-490 KFEVVTNNSESNNVK
+490 VTNNSESNNVK

-512 GTYTIKSSLNTRYV
+512 GTYTIKSSLNTKYV

-571 RVLDVSNAGKTNGT
+571 RVLDVSNAEKTNGT

-792 NKNVNSYYIVA
+792 NKNVNSYYIVS

-938 EKMNTTAYAMPVN
+938 EKMNITTYAMPVN

-963 ANGGLFLREKANTS
+963 ANGGLYLRESANTS

-1019 SVVNDVTNCN
+1019 SVVNDITNCN
-1029 YIAKVKTNDGS
+1029 YIVKVKTNDGS
-1040 GCKIRIGPSINLEL
+1040 GCKIRVGPSINLEL
-1054 ITTLLEGTEVRVID
+1054 ITALPERTEVRVID

>member
-64 ANEANLQIYQSNGT
+64 ANGANLQIYQSNGT

-150 MDVKDGIASNSRNVQ
+150 MDVKDGIASNSRNIQ

-180 KVADPINYSE
+180 KVADSINYSE

-249 TIESANSGKVLDV
+249 TIESVNSGKVLDV

-271 NVQQYGSNNTDAQ
+271 NVQQYGANNTDAQ

-289 KNTDGT
+289 KNTDST

-324 RNGTRAQKFKFEV
+324 RNGTRAQKFKFE
-337 VTNNSESNNVKPQ
+337 
-350 KTIADGTYTIK
+350 A
-361 SAINDKFVLDID
+361 
-373 NASKSNGANVQIY
+373 
-386 QSNGTNAQKFKVKYL
+386 
-401 NNGYY
+401 
-406 TIESA
+406 
-411 NSGKVLDVDNAGKNQ
+411 
-426 GTNVQQ
+426 
-432 YGSNNTDAQKW
+432 
-443 IIAKNTDGT
+443 
-452 YSIVS
+452 
-457 KCNNLYLDVKDG
+457 
-469 IASSGKNIQVYG
+469 
-481 RNGTRAQKF
+481 
-490 KFEVVTNNSESNNVK
+490 VTNNSESNNVK

-512 GTYTIKSSLNTRYV
+512 GTYTIKSSLNTKYV

-951 NSETSPINVKVT
+951 NSEISPINVKVT
-963 ANGGLFLREKANTS
+963 ANGGLYLRESANTS

-1008 GLIGYMSGTYL
+1008 GVIGYMSGTYL
-1019 SVVNDVTNCN
+1019 SVVNDVTNC
-1029 YIAKVKTNDGS
+1029 YYTAKVKTNDGS
-1040 GCKIRIGPSINLEL
+1040 GCKIRVGPSIYLDQ
-1054 ITTLLEGTEVRVID
+1054 ITALSDGTEVRVID

>member
-14 ILAAMSVIFVTFNI
+14 ILVAMFVIFVTFNI

-64 ANEANLQIYQSNGT
+64 ANGANLQIYQSNGT

-129 WTIKKNSDGTY
+129 WTIKKNSDGTC

-150 MDVKDGIASNSRNVQ
+150 MDVKDGIASNSRNIQ

-180 KVADPINYSE
+180 KVADSINYSE

-249 TIESANSGKVLDV
+249 TIESV
-262 DNAGKNQGT
+262 
-271 NVQQYGSNNTDAQ
+271 
-284 KWIIA
+284 
-289 KNTDGT
+289 
-295 YSIVSKC
+295 
-302 NNLYL
+302 
-307 DVKDGI
+307 
-313 ASSGKNIQVYG
+313 
-324 RNGTRAQKFKFEV
+324 
-337 VTNNSESNNVKPQ
+337 
-350 KTIADGTYTIK
+350 
-361 SAINDKFVLDID
+361 
-373 NASKSNGANVQIY
+373 
-386 QSNGTNAQKFKVKYL
+386 
-401 NNGYY
+401 
-406 TIESA
+406 

-512 GTYTIKSSLNTRYV
+512 GTYTIKSSLNTKYV

-951 NSETSPINVKVT
+951 NSEISPINVKVT
-963 ANGGLFLREKANTS
+963 ANGGLYLRESANTS

-1008 GLIGYMSGTYL
+1008 GVIGYMSGTYL
-1019 SVVNDVTNCN
+1019 SVVNDVTNC
-1029 YIAKVKTNDGS
+1029 YYTAKVKTNDGS
-1040 GCKIRIGPSINLEL
+1040 GCKIRVGPSIYLDQ
-1054 ITTLLEGTEVRVID
+1054 ITALSDGTEVRVID

>member
-64 ANEANLQIYQSNGT
+64 ANGANLQIYQSNGT

-150 MDVKDGIASNSRNVQ
+150 MDVKDGIASNSRNIQ

-180 KVADPINYSE
+180 KVADSINYSE

-249 TIESANSGKVLDV
+249 TIESVNSGKVLDV

-271 NVQQYGSNNTDAQ
+271 NVQQYGANNTDAQ

-324 RNGTRAQKFKFEV
+324 E
-337 VTNNSESNNVKPQ
+337 
-350 KTIADGTYTIK
+350 
-361 SAINDKFVLDID
+361 
-373 NASKSNGANVQIY
+373 
-386 QSNGTNAQKFKVKYL
+386 
-401 NNGYY
+401 
-406 TIESA
+406 
-411 NSGKVLDVDNAGKNQ
+411 
-426 GTNVQQ
+426 
-432 YGSNNTDAQKW
+432 
-443 IIAKNTDGT
+443 
-452 YSIVS
+452 
-457 KCNNLYLDVKDG
+457 
-469 IASSGKNIQVYG
+469 
-481 RNGTRAQKF
+481 NGTRAQKF

-512 GTYTIKSSLNTRYV
+512 GTYTIKSSLNTKYV

-667 EKIQDLI
+667 EKIKDLI
-674 DKHPNWNFEL
+674 DKHPIWNFEL

-951 NSETSPINVKVT
+951 NSEISPINVKVT
-963 ANGGLFLREKANTS
+963 ANGGLYLRESANTS

-1008 GLIGYMSGTYL
+1008 GVIGYMSGTYL
-1019 SVVNDVTNCN
+1019 SVVNDVTNC
-1029 YIAKVKTNDGS
+1029 YYTAKVKTNDGS
-1040 GCKIRIGPSINLEL
+1040 GCKIRVGPSIYLDQ
-1054 ITTLLEGTEVRVID
+1054 ITALSDGTEVRVID

>member
-64 ANEANLQIYQSNGT
+64 ANGANLQIYQSNGT

-165 VYGGNGTKAQKFKFE
+165 VYGENGTKAQKFKFE
-180 KVADPINYSE
+180 KVADSINYSE

-249 TIESANSGKVLDV
+249 TIESVNSGKVLDV

-271 NVQQYGSNNTDAQ
+271 NVQQYGANNTDAQ

-324 RNGTRAQKFKFEV
+324 G
-337 VTNNSESNNVKPQ
+337 
-350 KTIADGTYTIK
+350 
-361 SAINDKFVLDID
+361 
-373 NASKSNGANVQIY
+373 
-386 QSNGTNAQKFKVKYL
+386 
-401 NNGYY
+401 
-406 TIESA
+406 
-411 NSGKVLDVDNAGKNQ
+411 
-426 GTNVQQ
+426 
-432 YGSNNTDAQKW
+432 
-443 IIAKNTDGT
+443 
-452 YSIVS
+452 
-457 KCNNLYLDVKDG
+457 
-469 IASSGKNIQVYG
+469 
-481 RNGTRAQKF
+481 NGTRAQKF

-512 GTYTIKSSLNTRYV
+512 GTYTIKSSLNTKYV

-705 LVPTSYGGEWICSV
+705 IVPTSYGGEWICSV

-938 EKMNTTAYAMPVN
+938 EKMNITTYAMPVN

-1019 SVVNDVTNCN
+1019 SVVNDITNCN

-1040 GCKIRIGPSINLEL
+1040 GCKIRVGPSINLEL
-1054 ITTLLEGTEVRVID
+1054 ITALPERTEVRVID

>member
-249 TIESANSGKVLDV
+249 TIESVNSGKVLDV

-271 NVQQYGSNNTDAQ
+271 NVQQYGA
-284 KWIIA
+284 
-289 KNTDGT
+289 
-295 YSIVSKC
+295 
-302 NNLYL
+302 
-307 DVKDGI
+307 
-313 ASSGKNIQVYG
+313 
-324 RNGTRAQKFKFEV
+324 
-337 VTNNSESNNVKPQ
+337 
-350 KTIADGTYTIK
+350 
-361 SAINDKFVLDID
+361 
-373 NASKSNGANVQIY
+373 
-386 QSNGTNAQKFKVKYL
+386 
-401 NNGYY
+401 
-406 TIESA
+406 
-411 NSGKVLDVDNAGKNQ
+411 
-426 GTNVQQ
+426 
-432 YGSNNTDAQKW
+432 NNTDAQKW

-792 NKNVNSYYIVA
+792 NKNVNSYYIVS

-938 EKMNTTAYAMPVN
+938 EKMNITTYAMPVN

>member
-14 ILAAMSVIFVTFNI
+14 ILVAMFVIFVTFNI

-64 ANEANLQIYQSNGT
+64 ANGANLQIYQSNGT

-129 WTIKKNSDGTY
+129 WTIKKNSDGTC

-150 MDVKDGIASNSRNVQ
+150 MDVKDGIASNSRNIQ

-180 KVADPINYSE
+180 KVADSINYSE

-249 TIESANSGKVLDV
+249 TIESVNSGKVLDV

-271 NVQQYGSNNTDAQ
+271 NVQQYGANNTDAQ

-324 RNGTRAQKFKFEV
+324 E
-337 VTNNSESNNVKPQ
+337 
-350 KTIADGTYTIK
+350 
-361 SAINDKFVLDID
+361 
-373 NASKSNGANVQIY
+373 
-386 QSNGTNAQKFKVKYL
+386 
-401 NNGYY
+401 
-406 TIESA
+406 
-411 NSGKVLDVDNAGKNQ
+411 
-426 GTNVQQ
+426 
-432 YGSNNTDAQKW
+432 
-443 IIAKNTDGT
+443 
-452 YSIVS
+452 
-457 KCNNLYLDVKDG
+457 
-469 IASSGKNIQVYG
+469 
-481 RNGTRAQKF
+481 NGTRAQKF

-512 GTYTIKSSLNTRYV
+512 GTYTIKSSLNTKYV

-951 NSETSPINVKVT
+951 NSEISPINVKVT
-963 ANGGLFLREKANTS
+963 ANGGLYLRESANTS

-1008 GLIGYMSGTYL
+1008 GVIGYMSGTYL
-1019 SVVNDVTNCN
+1019 SVVNDVTNC
-1029 YIAKVKTNDGS
+1029 YYTAKVKTNDGS
-1040 GCKIRIGPSINLEL
+1040 GCKIRVGPSIYLDQ
-1054 ITTLLEGTEVRVID
+1054 ITALSDGTEVRVID

>member
-64 ANEANLQIYQSNGT
+64 ANGANLQIYQSNGT

-180 KVADPINYSE
+180 KVADSINYSE

-249 TIESANSGKVLDV
+249 TIESV
-262 DNAGKNQGT
+262 
-271 NVQQYGSNNTDAQ
+271 
-284 KWIIA
+284 
-289 KNTDGT
+289 
-295 YSIVSKC
+295 
-302 NNLYL
+302 
-307 DVKDGI
+307 
-313 ASSGKNIQVYG
+313 
-324 RNGTRAQKFKFEV
+324 
-337 VTNNSESNNVKPQ
+337 
-350 KTIADGTYTIK
+350 
-361 SAINDKFVLDID
+361 
-373 NASKSNGANVQIY
+373 
-386 QSNGTNAQKFKVKYL
+386 
-401 NNGYY
+401 
-406 TIESA
+406 

-512 GTYTIKSSLNTRYV
+512 GTYTIKSSLNTKYV

-792 NKNVNSYYIVA
+792 NKNVNSYYIVS